1 MYAYN
6 LYDNIHVC
14 TCKINVSNTVII
26 ILIWPENVKCTD
38 IMILRIVTS
47 LDLTL
52 VFIQLLNISLEHSRM
67 IYLLFRLQAARQEAM
82 TTFQDIALG
91 GEARV
96 RMRAVPR
103 KTTSKEGSVQ
113 GSRHITRAERARR
126 EAYEAFGGVPLDS
139 LPVGRKRKL

>member
-1 MYAYN
+1 MSTYMYV
-6 LYDNIHVC
+6 HV
-14 TCKINVSNTVII
+14 NVSNIVII
-26 ILIWPENVKCTD
+26 ILIWPESVQKRPNRHLISD